1 MSRDELE
8 RWVMLGLKGSCQSYK
23 YFGLYS
29 KVKNRHQDVL
39 KKRGEIIRSVFRK
52 VNLATVWRIN
62 DRSRW
67 DAWR

>member
-8 RWVMLGLKGSCQSYK
+8 RWVMLGLKGSCQS
-23 YFGLYS
+23 FGLYS
-29 KVKNRHQDVL
+29 KVKSRLQDVF
-39 KKRGEIIRSVFRK
+39 KKRGEIIRSVFIK
-52 VNLATVWRIN
+52 VYLATVWKIN